1 MIRFLP
7 DTWRDAL
14 LRPIAMA
21 SPDASVYVEIP
32 APDIRFA
39 AFLVLALLTLI
50 ARRRFGWPVSPLV
63 ILLVW
68 VVVAF
73 AVWLATTGNGRYFI
87 PVLLAA
93 GPLCIGF
100 VARLPATRAFKGAL
114 AFGLVFVQGFVLY
127 ENDPWRWWGLARW
140 AEPPFF
146 DITLDEEARS
156 IPSTYVTVTNISYS
170 LVASRFPAASRW
182 VNTSS
187 LPSALDSSPDT
198 TRMQAVLANSKSL
211 KLLIPSR
218 PDYMTDKLLPSEE
231 MRSTINGL
239 LRMQRLALA
248 EPSDCRLL
256 PSRGLA
262 SEALKDPGKFG
273 PEVIAKFG
281 FWVCS
286 LQYPVPLQALE
297 VPLEPEV
304 RDTLSAIEKRCPRFF
319 EIGQVSASRLSD
331 GWIRVYPQSDMK
343 IYVMDNGEV
352 YYKYLRAMNP
362 VLLGRKERVLRG
374 NFKLDCNAI
383 RGRAG
388 LPWEREI

>member
-21 SPDASVYVEIP
+21 SPDAGVYIEIS

-39 AFLVLALLTLI
+39 ALVVLVVLTLI
-50 ARRRFGWPVSPLV
+50 AHRRFGWPRSPLV

-68 VVVAF
+68 TVVAF
-73 AVWLATTGNGRYFI
+73 AAWLATTGNGRYLI

-100 VARLPATRAFKGAL
+100 ISRLPATRAFKGAL
-114 AFGLVFVQGFVLY
+114 ALGLVAVQGLILY
-127 ENDPWRWWGLARW
+127 DNDPWRWWGLASW
-140 AEPPFF
+140 DEAPFF
-146 DITLDEEARS
+146 DVTLDEEARS
-156 IPSTYVTVTNISYS
+156 VPATYVTVTNISYS
-170 LVASRFPAASRW
+170 LVAPRFPATSRW
-182 VNTSS
+182 VNISS
-187 LPSALDSSPDT
+187 LPSALDGSPDT
-198 TRMQAVLANSKSL
+198 KRMQAVLAESKSL

-218 PDYMTDKLLPSEE
+218 PKYMTEQLLPNEE
-231 MRSTINGL
+231 VRSTINGM
-239 LRMQRLALA
+239 LRMQRLALV

-262 SEALKDPGKFG
+262 GEALKDPRKFG
-273 PEVIAKFG
+273 PEVNARFG

-286 LQYPVPLQALE
+286 LQYPVAMKSLE
-297 VPLEPEV
+297 VHLEPEV
-304 RDTLSAIEKRCPRFF
+304 RDTFAAIEKRCPRFF
-319 EIGQVSASRLSD
+319 DTGQTSASRVQD

-343 IYVMDNGEV
+343 VYVMDNGEV
-352 YYKYLRAMNP
+352 QYKYMRAMNP
-362 VLLGRKERVLRG
+362 VLLGHKEDVLRG
-374 NFKLDCNAI
+374 DFKLDCNAI